1 MKNKKLPNV
10 TIAILAYNAEM
21 NIVRLL
27 KALTK
32 QCCKTVVIKKIILLS
47 DASNDKTV
55 SRAKSI
61 KDPRIKIIDNKTR
74 LGFAGG
80 VKKILTSATSDIVV
94 LLNDD
99 VVIKSNLLIE
109 RLCMPFIAN
118 VRVGLV
124 GGGINPLPSQ
134 NLIQKTAELGFV
146 LLKRVYYDMSN
157 IHNNFTCD
165 GKILALSKK
174 FYKNIVFPNNL
185 DEMGNVDS
193 YLYFLCLSYNL
204 AYRFVPEA
212 SVYFKFVDNFND
224 FVKFNIRNIH
234 SAAIIRNTFPKLV
247 AVEPQ
252 PDKSFFQYLSKIE
265 LFILLPYILIL
276 FSLHFWVSLVDR
288 GNKVSFSHV
297 WSVVESTKKLDRI

>member
-74 LGFAGG
+74 
-80 VKKILTSATSDIVV
+80 
-94 LLNDD
+94 
-99 VVIKSNLLIE
+99 
-109 RLCMPFIAN
+109 
-118 VRVGLV
+118 
-124 GGGINPLPSQ
+124 
-134 NLIQKTAELGFV
+134 LGFV

-234 SAAIIRNTFPKLV
+234 SAAIIRNTFPKIV